1 MYRTLQ
7 KATRKILQIFYIN
20 CKIKRWQIFRIDINK
35 KYIKN
40 MFNL

>member
-7 KATRKILQIFYIN
+7 KATRKIL
-20 CKIKRWQIFRIDINK
+20 QIFRIDINK